1 MTRFNLELELPDK
14 LAKQA
19 QEAGLLTSEALEQ
32 LLRDAMQR
40 RAGECFLSVADRV
53 NEAEI
58 PEMSSE
64 EIEREIE
71 AYRDERRS
79 ATGT

>member
-1 MTRFNLELELPDK
+1 MTRLNLELELPEN

-19 QEAGLLTSEALEQ
+19 KEAGLLTPESLEQ
-32 LLRDAMQR
+32 LLRDAMEK
-40 RAGECFLSVADRV
+40 RAGERLLSIADRV
-53 NEAEI
+53 NEAQI

-71 AYRDERRS
+71 AYRNERS